1 MFLAV
6 CIPKA
11 KGHRVME
18 NSSSPLVLSCLA
30 PGKGSTQGSASVSHP
45 WVIVTLSLVAGHWA
59 GTNVCPFCRHKDGVG
74 PSSQPLWPAEGRVI
88 PALVSSL
95 CSLKSSTELEGSGYS
110 SIAGAAATGNS
121 FPAKH
126 LKSIGMVQ
134 SFVLHHQLAFVL
146 LFQLA
151 VVYMEP
157 SWHSSQPSP
166 VNRVDGFVC
175 DSSQPLHVL

>member
-1 MFLAV
+1 M

-11 KGHRVME
+11 EGHRVME

-30 PGKGSTQGSASVSHP
+30 PGKGSASVSHP
-45 WVIVTLSLVAGHWA
+45 WMIITLSLVAGHWA
-59 GTNVCPFCRHKDGVG
+59 GTNTCPFCRHKDDVG

-88 PALVSSL
+88 PALVSSLSL

-134 SFVLHHQLAFVL
+134 SFVLRHQPAFVL

-151 VVYMEP
+151 VV
-157 SWHSSQPSP
+157 
-166 VNRVDGFVC
+166 
-175 DSSQPLHVL
+175 

>member
-1 MFLAV
+1 MHL
-6 CIPKA
+6 
-11 KGHRVME
+11 
-18 NSSSPLVLSCLA
+18 CL
-30 PGKGSTQGSASVSHP
+30 TP
-45 WVIVTLSLVAGHWA
+45 WVIITLSLVAGHWA
-59 GTNVCPFCRHKDGVG
+59 GTNACPFCRHKDGVG

-88 PALVSSL
+88 PALVSSLSL

-134 SFVLHHQLAFVL
+134 SFVLRHQPAFVL

-151 VVYMEP
+151 VV
-157 SWHSSQPSP
+157 
-166 VNRVDGFVC
+166 
-175 DSSQPLHVL
+175 